1 MEENLYIMS
10 GGTVPAEFNRFLY
23 MKTAEYK
30 NGVKNP
36 CLRKYSNGEISN
48 IIGQI
53 GTDNNAVA
61 FTEKPVALIM
71 PQASYEGKRQVNAF
85 YRDYKKAGFK
95 PSSILFKN
103 GEMNDEE
110 ILKRIN
116 NASLIYISGGRLDIL
131 LESFKSK
138 GIDKI
143 LKSLKGKIIVG
154 ISAGASCLFEYAVS
168 DCNMEESSKYT
179 LIKGL
184 GLIKGI
190 YCPHAE
196 EEKREE
202 ALKNKDL
209 IFKDADKS
217 IFDKLSLT
225 KNISEEVIII

>member
-1 MEENLYIMS
+1 MEENLYILS
-10 GGTVPAEFNRFLY
+10 GGSVPVDFNKFLY
-23 MKTAEYK
+23 LKTAEYK
-30 NGVKNP
+30 NGVKNTR
-36 CLRKYSNGEISN
+36 LSKYSNGEILN
-48 IIGQI
+48 IIGKI
-53 GTDNNAVA
+53 GTDNNATV
-61 FTEKPVALIM
+61 FNEKPVALIM

-95 PSSILFKN
+95 PSSVLFKN
-103 GEMNDEE
+103 GEMDDEE
-110 ILKRIN
+110 ISKRIK

-138 GIDKI
+138 GIDRI
-143 LKSLKGKIIVG
+143 LKSLKGKVIVG
-154 ISAGASCLFEYAVS
+154 VSAGASCLFEYAVS

-196 EEKREE
+196 EEKRKASLE
-202 ALKNKDL
+202 NKDL
-209 IFKDADKS
+209 IFKDSDKS